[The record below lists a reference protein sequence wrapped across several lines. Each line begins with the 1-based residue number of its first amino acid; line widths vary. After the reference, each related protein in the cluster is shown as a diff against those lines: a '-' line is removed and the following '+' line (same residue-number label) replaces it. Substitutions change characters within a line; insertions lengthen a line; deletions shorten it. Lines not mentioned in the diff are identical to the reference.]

1 MGTAR
6 PAAGVGQP
14 EAPGPDEPALDRN
27 EVVVVGRLVA
37 APTVR
42 ELPSGDT
49 LASFRVVVRR
59 PESSRRRPGSPRVD
73 ALECAAFR
81 GDVRRTVRSWA
92 EGDVVE
98 VAGALRR
105 RFWRSGGAPSSVWE
119 IEVGKARRLV
129 RA

>member
-1 MGTAR
+1 MAAAR
-6 PAAGVGQP
+6 PAERTGEG
-14 EAPGPDEPALDRN
+14 GPPDRN
-27 EVVVVGRLVA
+27 EVVLVGRLVS

-42 ELPSGDT
+42 ELPSGDS
-49 LASFRVVVRR
+49 LASFRLVVRR
-59 PESSRRRPGSPRVD
+59 PAGSRLRPGAPRVD

-81 GDVRRTVRSWA
+81 GDVRKTVRSWG

-105 RFWRSGGAPSSVWE
+105 RFWRTGGAPSSVWE
-119 IEVGKARRLV
+119 IEVAKARRLV